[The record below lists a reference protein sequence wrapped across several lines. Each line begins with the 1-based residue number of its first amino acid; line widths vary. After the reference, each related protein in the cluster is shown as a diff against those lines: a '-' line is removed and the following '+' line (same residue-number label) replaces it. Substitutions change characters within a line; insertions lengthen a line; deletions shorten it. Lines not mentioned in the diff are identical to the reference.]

1 MKFNLHK
8 IVKSFGRGL
17 KKHSPEILT
26 GIGIAGMITT
36 AVLAVKATPKAEELI
51 KKYKENEEKE
61 ELTAVETIKAA
72 WKPYI
77 PAAITCGISVLCL
90 VGASSE
96 HLRRNTALAA
106 AYTLSESARK
116 EYRKKVIETIG
127 EEDEK
132 PIRDAV
138 IKERLDS
145 DPPREKEIIITG
157 NGNVRCY
164 DAWSGNY
171 FESDINS
178 IKKAVNE
185 LNRQMLSD
193 MYISLNEFY
202 AEIGFKEMPVMG
214 DRLGWNVDKGLI
226 DVEFS
231 SQLDD
236 KGMPCLVMIFTNE
249 PVYDY

>member
-96 HLRRNTALAA
+96 NLRRNTALAT

-127 EEDEK
+127 EEDEET
-132 PIRDAV
+132 IRDAV
-138 IKERLDS
+138 IKDRIDS
-145 DPPREKEIIITG
+145 DPPRDKEIIITG

-164 DAWSGNY
+164 DAWSGKY
-171 FESDINS
+171 FESDMNS

-202 AEIGFKEMPVMG
+202 TEIGFKEMPVMG